1 VTINGAGAVLY
12 AVENGVARVM
22 LNRPDR
28 LNASNGDMSRGLT
41 DAFSK
46 AGADPDVR
54 VILLSGAGRGFCAGA
69 DMQVL
74 NELSAGPEA
83 TTSRSGGLRYDG
95 LMALPKPVIAAIH
108 GPCAGIG
115 LAMACAA
122 DIRIAAEDAVFVAP
136 FAGLGLC
143 AEGGL
148 AWSLSRLIGP
158 GNAAEM
164 LMSARRL
171 DAQEA
176 FTKGLVSMTMP
187 VEGFSDAAFHYARS
201 VAKNAPASFAMM
213 KKQLQDADLQGFE
226 AARQSAYAMAQQTL
240 QSDDFKEAM
249 AAKREKR
256 TPQFTSIT
264 AVFDPPVSTG

>member
-1 VTINGAGAVLY
+1 MTKSGTEPVLY
-12 AVENGVARVM
+12 AVENGVARVT

-28 LNASNGDMSRGLT
+28 LNASNADMSRGLT
-41 DAFSK
+41 EAFSK
-46 AGADPDVR
+46 AATDPDVR
-54 VILLSGAGRGFCAGA
+54 VVLLSGAGRGFCAGA

-74 NELSAGPEA
+74 NELSAGPERA
-83 TTSRSGGLRYDG
+83 TTRSGGLRYDG

-171 DAQEA
+171 GTQEA
-176 FTKGLVSMTMP
+176 FAKGLVSLTMP
-187 VEGFSDAAFHYARS
+187 VEGFSEAAFQYASS
-201 VAKNAPASFAMM
+201 VANNAPASFAMI

-226 AARQSAYAMAQQTL
+226 AARQSANGLTQETL
-240 QSDDFKEAM
+240 HSDDFKEAM

-256 TPQFTSIT
+256 APQFTSIT
-264 AVFDPPVSTG
+264 AIFDPPVSTG